1 MLNLSSKFQRQVKS
15 KKGISDRLLI
25 HATDFRSLMYPCLVF
40 CRILGIFPYKINS
53 SSFEISKPY
62 FFLSIINMCVFC
74 LCALI
79 VMPDISEGFHIKQ
92 SHISKII
99 EINCFYI
106 FGGFITVVAY
116 ILSGPQKRL
125 LQTILNNSSRL
136 SLKTNK
142 KYSMLIHAKDI
153 SVFFIILVNYVIY
166 SCNYTL
172 SIWATV
178 SATYMTLTMYMT
190 NMLYINCV
198 YILKACFK
206 KINDDLT
213 NLFITND
220 EHLVRSIYRKQN
232 TPLLLMELNALKK
245 RHLMIS
251 NSVQMLNI
259 IYSPQLLA
267 TIVIAVIHIIFE
279 IYFNVVQWEN
289 GSIIWTSE
297 NVIMSVLVDLWFHL
311 MTMLLLTWVCETGKN
326 EATMIGTTVHD
337 ALNSTSDEQIK
348 YELQLFSLQIMHC
361 DNTFSVKG
369 LTIDAKILTAM
380 GGTIVTHLII
390 LIQFLITSHSCDGKT
405 TFNVTQAT

>member
-1 MLNLSSKFQRQVKS
+1 MLNLPSKFQRQVTS
-15 KKGISDRLLI
+15 KKGISDWWFF
-25 HATDFRSLMYPCLVF
+25 HATDLRSLMYPCLVF

-53 SSFEISKPY
+53 SSFETSKPY
-62 FFLSIINMCVFC
+62 FFLSIMNMCVFC
-74 LCALI
+74 LSALI
-79 VMPDISEGFHIKQ
+79 IIPDIPEAYQVKQ
-92 SHISKII
+92 SHVSKII

-136 SLKTNK
+136 SLKTYQK
-142 KYSMLIHAKDI
+142 HSMLIHAKDI
-153 SVFFIILVNYVIY
+153 FGFCILLVHSLICFYMYPTPIWVRAFSTYVTLII
-166 SCNYTL
+166 
-172 SIWATV
+172 
-178 SATYMTLTMYMT
+178 YMT

-206 KINDDLT
+206 KINDNLA

-220 EHLVRSIYRKQN
+220 EHLVKSICREQS
-232 TPLLLMELNALKK
+232 TPLLLMELNTLKK

-251 NSVQMLNI
+251 DSVQMLNI

-267 TIVIAVIHIIFE
+267 TIVMVFIQITFE
-279 IYFNVVQWEN
+279 IYFNVVQWQN
-289 GSIIWTSE
+289 GYITWTSNNIE
-297 NVIMSVLVDLWFHL
+297 MAVLVYIWFHL
-311 MTMLLLTWVCETGKN
+311 IKILLITWVCETGKN
-326 EATMIGTTVHD
+326 EVTKINTTVHD

-361 DNTFSVKG
+361 DNTFSAKG
-369 LTIDAKILTAM
+369 LILDARLLTTM
-380 GGTIVTHLII
+380 SGSVTTHLLI